1 MVISSTVASWFISID
16 IILLLLL
23 NESLIDIRPKFRT
36 PTVPLSLAAA
46 NICHCD
52 SAAGSGKYFA

>member
-1 MVISSTVASWFISID
+1 MVISSREASWFISIA

-23 NESLIDIRPKFRT
+23 NNSLIDVRPKFRT
-36 PTVPLSLAAA
+36 LAVPLSSSAA

-52 SAAGSGKYFA
+52 GAAGYEKYFA